1 MSAVNHEKSS
11 IFSIAVLGNLW
22 NRFTSQSVN
31 VVIFS
36 QKKTKSTEK
45 IPAIFFMSID
55 LVNHINHSK
64 TKISRALLN
73 SGHSGHMQDNVIV

>member
-1 MSAVNHEKSS
+1 MSAVNLEKPS
-11 IFSIAVLGNLW
+11 ILKWSH
-22 NRFTSQSVN
+22 
-31 VVIFS
+31 
-36 QKKTKSTEK
+36 KKTKSSEK

-73 SGHSGHMQDNVIV
+73 SGHMQDNVIV